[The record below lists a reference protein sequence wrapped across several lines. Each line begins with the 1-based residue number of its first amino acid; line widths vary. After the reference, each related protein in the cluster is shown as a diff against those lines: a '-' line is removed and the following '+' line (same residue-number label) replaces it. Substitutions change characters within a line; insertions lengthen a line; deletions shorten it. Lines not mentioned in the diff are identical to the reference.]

1 MTTPDTSA
9 ATSSRSG
16 QLSGAMSS
24 DTPEHFISHSPAR
37 PVAGEA
43 TPGLLRPT
51 DSVAGGSTH
60 SPVAEAM
67 RAYDDVFKAYTK
79 AVTLCQTR
87 LVGQIYP
94 ALVTARNRLTQ
105 AELEAEGVHGTK
117 RRVLGW
123 SV

>member
-51 DSVAGGSTH
+51 ASGTGGSALIAARERVSFVEARCEAMQASYDATRSH
-60 SPVAEAM
+60 AAHHRLRCARNALLVAESELS
-67 RAYDDVFKAYTK
+67 
-79 AVTLCQTR
+79 TLEQESR
-87 LVGQIYP
+87 I
-94 ALVTARNRLTQ
+94 AR
-105 AELEAEGVHGTK
+105 G
-117 RRVLGW
+117 GW
-123 SV
+123 